1 MPKQNGSVRSD
12 VKIPSHLLIVACVE
26 VASGDPLD
34 QHKDIYTLVAFFEA
48 IWSLFISVLGVTR

>member
-1 MPKQNGSVRSD
+1 MDLSGAMLKYPLTS
-12 VKIPSHLLIVACVE
+12 LTVACVE

>member
-1 MPKQNGSVRSD
+1 MDLSGAMLKYPLTS
-12 VKIPSHLLIVACVE
+12 LIVACVE

-34 QHKDIYTLVAFFEA
+34 QHKDIYALVAFFEA

>member
-1 MPKQNGSVRSD
+1 MMFKYPLTS
-12 VKIPSHLLIVACVE
+12 LIVACVE